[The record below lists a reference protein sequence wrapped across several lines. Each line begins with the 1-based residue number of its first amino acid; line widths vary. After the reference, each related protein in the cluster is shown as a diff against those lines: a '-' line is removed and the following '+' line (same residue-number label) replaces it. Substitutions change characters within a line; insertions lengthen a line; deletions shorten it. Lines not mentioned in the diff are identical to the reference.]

1 YIWQP
6 NNAGDGNRRRPLP
19 TMIGENLKSA
29 FDERSIFPKY
39 ILDYE
44 AKQKQL
50 FESGVQQPTINLVS
64 TGGNNA
70 NSQQLARP
78 TGDAVVKF

>member
-1 YIWQP
+1 
-6 NNAGDGNRRRPLP
+6 
-19 TMIGENLKSA
+19 
-29 FDERSIFPKY
+29 
-39 ILDYE
+39 
-44 AKQKQL
+44 QKQL

-78 TGDAVVKF
+78 TGDAVVKFKRQSSSSTLLSDTKAQ